1 MTNERE
7 RAGGRATG
15 VMGPRAAQRLEYAI
29 ISLGV
34 VALAFIFQPFSL
46 AVFAVGCG
54 LVVLAGLANNLLPL
68 CEPGVSLRTLLRACL
83 VVALV
88 FCAVTLLSITAAYFY
103 GVLFVNALAPDLNEP
118 FYRAPLVWG
127 IAVAALLIAA
137 ALAYLKRPGGA
148 EGLSSQGKFSA
159 D

>member
-1 MTNERE
+1 MMNEQGS
-7 RAGGRATG
+7 AKG

-46 AVFAVGCG
+46 GVFAVGCG

-68 CEPGVSLRTLLRACL
+68 CEPGVSIGALVRACL

-88 FCAVTLLSITAAYFY
+88 FCIVTLLSITAAYLY
-103 GVLFVNALAPDLNEP
+103 GVFFVKALAPDLNDP

-127 IAVAALLIAA
+127 IAAAAALIVAALV
-137 ALAYLKRPGGA
+137 YLKNAGGA
-148 EGLSSQGKFSA
+148 KEVSLRKEFSR